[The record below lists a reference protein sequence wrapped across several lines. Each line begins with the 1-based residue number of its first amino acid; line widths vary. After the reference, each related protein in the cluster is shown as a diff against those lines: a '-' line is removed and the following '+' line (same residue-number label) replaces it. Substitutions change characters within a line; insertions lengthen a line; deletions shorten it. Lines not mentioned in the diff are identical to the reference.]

1 MSVSREIYLDH
12 AATTPLDPDVASA
25 MASCAGG
32 DPTYGNPSANHAAG
46 RRARSAIEK
55 ARGQCAAL
63 INAEPRE
70 IVFTSGATEADNLA
84 VIGGARFRAH
94 RGRHI
99 VTMASEH
106 KAVLGAADT
115 LEREGFL
122 VTRLAPGSDGTLDPA
137 KLEAALSADTQLVSI
152 MAINN
157 ETGVRQDVAAIG
169 RLCRE
174 RDILFHTDAAQA
186 AGKEPLDVKAMP
198 IDLLSM
204 TAHKMY
210 GPQGVGALYVSARHG
225 VGVTPLFFGGAQ
237 ERRVRPGTLPVA
249 PIVGFGVAAELARLR
264 LDQTKTHLSL
274 LRERLWSG
282 IADLPGVTRNGDP
295 DRSFPGILNI
305 STAEIEGE
313 SLMLALEPLVVGSG
327 AACNAQSGEASAVL
341 RSMGLSDLAA
351 QGAVR
356 FSFGRGTTMADVECA
371 VSAYRAAVTHLRRLS
386 VPRAGSG

>member
-1 MSVSREIYLDH
+1 MSALREIYLDY
-12 AATTPLDPDVASA
+12 AATTPLDPNVASA
-25 MASCAGG
+25 MADCVGG
-32 DPTYGNPSANHAAG
+32 EPIYGNPSANHAAG
-46 RRARSAIEK
+46 LRARSAIEE

-63 INAEPRE
+63 INAAPRE

-106 KAVLGAADT
+106 KAVLGAADA
-115 LEREGFL
+115 LEQEGFR
-122 VTRLAPGSDGTLDPA
+122 VTRLAPRGDGTLDPA
-137 KLEAALSADTQLVSI
+137 ALEAALTAETQLVSV

-169 RLCRE
+169 HLCRA

-186 AGKEPLDVKAMP
+186 AGKEPLDVKALP

-237 ERRVRPGTLPVA
+237 ERRLRPGTLPVA

-264 LDQTKTHLSL
+264 LDETKSHLAL

-295 DRSFPGILNI
+295 DRSFPGILNV
-305 STAEIEGE
+305 SAADIEGE

-341 RSMGLSDLAA
+341 KSMGLSDLAA

-356 FSFGRGTTMADVECA
+356 FSFGRDTTLDDVDYA
-371 VSAYRAAVTHLRRLS
+371 ASTYRAAVTHLRRLS
-386 VPRAGSG
+386 APRAGNG